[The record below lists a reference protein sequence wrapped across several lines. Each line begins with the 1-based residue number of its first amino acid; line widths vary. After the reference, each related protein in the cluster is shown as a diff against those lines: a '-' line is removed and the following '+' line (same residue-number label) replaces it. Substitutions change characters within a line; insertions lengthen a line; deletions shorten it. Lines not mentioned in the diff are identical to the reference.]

1 MYNTTRDTIQKN
13 MTTTIGQISTAKDQY
28 DKDVTKKYMK
38 KVLDA
43 SKLIWVTYQA
53 KLVRQKL
60 ANVTILADIDKQK
73 AAFVNGNQR
82 V

>member
-53 KLVRQKL
+53 KLVR
-60 ANVTILADIDKQK
+60 
-73 AAFVNGNQR
+73 
-82 V
+82 